1 MSLPARCSGRIDF
14 IYTQPKSIS
23 HIQPLVK
30 PCMFAPNLRSPSV
43 RFSAHAGPRSRATSP
58 SATPGSSACR
68 RPEFAM
74 ASAVFAPQLFRDPI
88 QLLYSRNYGSR
99 LDWLGCN
106 LYSF

>member
-1 MSLPARCSGRIDF
+1 
-14 IYTQPKSIS
+14 
-23 HIQPLVK
+23 
-30 PCMFAPNLRSPSV
+30 
-43 RFSAHAGPRSRATSP
+43 
-58 SATPGSSACR
+58 
-68 RPEFAM
+68 M